1 MNEQID
7 KLFGRR
13 VRVRACGLY
22 WEGDKLLLVNHSGLT
37 KGNFWAPPGGGVEFG
52 QSVREALKQEFV
64 EETGLIIEPGEFRFA
79 GEFIK
84 EPLHA
89 IELYFEVN
97 RLSGK
102 IRVGSDPEMGED
114 SQILSDIRLMPFT
127 EVMRLPGDE
136 RHGLF
141 DLFPT
146 EESLKT
152 ASGYWKI

>member
-7 KLFGRR
+7 KLFGGR

-22 WEGDKLLLVNHSGLT
+22 WEAEKLLLANHEGLSS
-37 KGNFWAPPGGGVEFG
+37 GNFWAPPGGAVEFG
-52 QSVREALKQEFV
+52 QSVREALKREFV
-64 EETGLIIEPGEFRFA
+64 EETGLTIEPGEFRFA

-89 IELYFEVN
+89 IELYFDVN
-97 RLSGK
+97 RLSGEVR
-102 IRVGSDPEMGED
+102 IGSDPEMPEGH
-114 SQILSDIRLMPFT
+114 QMITDIKFMNFS
-127 EVMRLPGDE
+127 EIMGLPKEE
-136 RHGLF
+136 RHALF

-146 EESLKT
+146 EKSLKL